1 MHKYITCCIHVDVTR
16 KSYLRAD
23 DLILNQHDLP
33 ELLMNTSKIHVSI
46 SFQNLAI
53 SDLFFVIVCVPPTAF
68 SYRDSWPFGDLG
80 CRIVQYI
87 IHVTCYSSVMTLVY
101 LSLDRYLAVV
111 YPVKSISWRT
121 VCNAVILICITWI
134 IILAGCIPIFFLY
147 HETTFQFG
155 IGSENKR
162 YSCT

>member
-1 MHKYITCCIHVDVTR
+1 MTR

-155 IGSENKR
+155 IGTENKR